1 MRLVGPRF
9 FRWKSVSTMRP
20 PPSEGPSP
28 ALSFGLALF
37 WKPTLGSGCRLPR
50 KDHIKEGASRVD
62 GSKPQHRQAAGPV
75 SRNVKWFQEI
85 VHADSTSKSI
95 ALESFSPAIERSL
108 Y

>member
-1 MRLVGPRF
+1 M
-9 FRWKSVSTMRP
+9 
-20 PPSEGPSP
+20 
-28 ALSFGLALF
+28 
-37 WKPTLGSGCRLPR
+37 
-50 KDHIKEGASRVD
+50 D